1 MKEEM
6 LTDLVHKKI
15 TGQLSNEEGQL
26 LDTLL
31 ENKDNQIEAEEI
43 EAAWD
48 TSLAYLDDY
57 QPNVEG
63 GLAQLKSKMQQ
74 EETTTPKVV
83 PIQRSRRSWLSVA
96 AAVAIL
102 AIGSWFIFNSNNDWQ
117 HVAVTDTIKNVNLVD
132 GSKIAVNT
140 NSRFSHPEQF
150 ENNQRLVKLNGEAF
164 FDVAKDASKP
174 FIIKSGEVQIEV
186 LGTSFNVRNYDD
198 ENTVQITVR
207 SGKVRV
213 TSKDG
218 SFDEVLEAKDQL
230 TYSKTK
236 RKVIALGKD
245 ENLNALSWWNGKL
258 AFVNERIERVA
269 KAIEHT
275 FNVEFEFENSEVLK
289 CGYTITGDVKS
300 LGLDAVLESMKL
312 GLAFDEIKKT
322 GKNKYS
328 FIGGQCSKKSE

>member
-6 LTDLVHKKI
+6 LTDLIHKKI
-15 TGQLSNEEGQL
+15 TGQLSDEEVQL

-48 TSLAYLDDY
+48 TSLVYLDDY

-63 GLAQLKSKMQQ
+63 RLTQLKSKMQQ
-74 EETTTPKVV
+74 EETTTTKVV
-83 PIQRSRRSWLSVA
+83 PIKRSRRTWLSVA

-117 HVAVTDTIKNVNLVD
+117 HVAVTDTIKNLNLVD
-132 GSKIAVNT
+132 GSKVAVNT
-140 NSRFSHPEQF
+140 NSRFSYPNQF

-164 FDVAKDASKP
+164 FDIAKDASKP
-174 FIIKSGEVQIEV
+174 FIIESGEVQIEV

-213 TSKDG
+213 TSKNG
-218 SFDEVLEAKDQL
+218 AFNEVLEANDQL

-236 RKVIALGKD
+236 RKIIALGKD

-275 FNVEFEFENSEVLK
+275 FNVEFEFENTEVLK
-289 CGYTITGDVKS
+289 CGYTISGDVKS

-312 GLAFDEIKKT
+312 GLAFDEIKKI
-322 GKNKYS
+322 GKNKYR